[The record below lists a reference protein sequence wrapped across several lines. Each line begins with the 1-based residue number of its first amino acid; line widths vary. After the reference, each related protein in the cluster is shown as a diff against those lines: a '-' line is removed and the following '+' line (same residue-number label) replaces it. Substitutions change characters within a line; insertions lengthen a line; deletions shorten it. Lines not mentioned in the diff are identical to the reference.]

1 MSNTIIHVIK
11 DDLNTYCD
19 LAWAINYIGCCRP
32 TDLPKYRNPE
42 HTICPTCNDLVR
54 TKYAPAYDRI
64 MDKLYNVNGYL
75 TAADVVVYDNLCA
88 ILNK

>member
-32 TDLPKYRNPE
+32 ESLPFYRHND
-42 HTICPTCNDLVR
+42 HVICSVCNDLV
-54 TKYAPAYDRI
+54 TAKYTPAYDRI
-64 MDKLYNVNGYL
+64 MDKIYNVNGFL
-75 TAADVVVYDNLCA
+75 TAADVAVLANLCA